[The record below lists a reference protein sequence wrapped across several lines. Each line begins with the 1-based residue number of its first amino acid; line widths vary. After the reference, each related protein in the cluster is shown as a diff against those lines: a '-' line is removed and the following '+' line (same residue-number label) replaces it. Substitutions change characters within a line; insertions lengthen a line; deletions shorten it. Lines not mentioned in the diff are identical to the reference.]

1 MPDRIICVLGPTA
14 SGKTALAVELALAL
28 HGEVVG
34 CDSMQIYRGLD
45 IGTAK
50 PTRGEMRGVPH
61 HMIDVCDAGES
72 YSAARYV
79 AEATE
84 AIEGILSR
92 GHTAIVAGGTG
103 LYMDS
108 LILGRGFSTA
118 ENCDIIRK
126 RLNDLGTKYGSERL
140 HRLLRARD
148 PKAAERIHPND
159 LKRIVRAL
167 EVSFSGGSISCHDEE
182 SRALPPR
189 FEALKIGLDFRD
201 RAELYRRTDLR
212 VDEMLRAGLMD
223 EAARLRREGAATAL
237 QAIGYKE
244 MLPAL
249 DRPEEYP
256 ECVER
261 LKRATRRYAKRQLT
275 WFRRDGAV
283 KWFYRDEEDFTSIVR
298 RSTAFAEDFLYN
310 SGVERREE

>member
-1 MPDRIICVLGPTA
+1 MPEKIICVLGPTA

-28 HGEVVG
+28 GGEVVG

-50 PTRGEMRGVPH
+50 PTREEMRGVPH

-92 GHTAIVAGGTG
+92 GRTAIVAGGTG

-167 EVSFSGGSISCHDEE
+167 EVSFSGGSISEHDAA
-182 SRALPPR
+182 SKTSPPR
-189 FEALKIGLDFRD
+189 FEALKIGLDFRE
-201 RAELYRRTDLR
+201 RAELYRRIDLR
-212 VDEMLRAGLMD
+212 VDEMLRAGLLD
-223 EAARLRREGAATAL
+223 EAARLKCEGAATAL

-244 MLPAL
+244 LLPAL

-275 WFRRDGAV
+275 WFRRDRAV
-283 KWFYRDEEDFTSIVR
+283 KWFYRDEEEFTSIVR

-310 SGVERREE
+310 SGVERREK